1 MKKQCIVVGLGWFG
15 MNVAQRLSEQGFE
28 VLAVDK
34 EMTLVEKASKFV
46 TKAVCL
52 DVSNS
57 DAFESLPL
65 SEFDVGVV
73 AMAENISMSVIA
85 CLTLKEN
92 NVSKVIAKVGDKNH
106 RKVLEKIGVDQI
118 IFPEEYLGI
127 VIANEIIDEL
137 KNHKTEE

>member
-15 MNVAQRLSEQGFE
+15 MNVARKLSEEGVE
-28 VLAVDK
+28 VLAIDK
-34 EMTLVEKASKFV
+34 ELSLVEKASKFA
-46 TKAVCL
+46 TKAVCV

-65 SEFDVGVV
+65 EEFDVGVV
-73 AMAENISMSVIA
+73 AMAENIAMSVVA

-92 NVSKVIAKVGDKNH
+92 GVDKVIAKVGDKYH
-106 RKVLEKIGVDQI
+106 RKVLEKIGVDEI

-127 VIANEIIDEL
+127 LTADRIVENF
-137 KNHKTEE
+137 KKS